1 MKNNVKQIFVGEN
14 KYTTGL
20 LFMFATIMGFFSHMR
35 RIEFEDTYTFMV
47 IFIVAL
53 MSSQLSKL

>member
-1 MKNNVKQIFVGEN
+1 MKNNYKQIFVGEN

-35 RIEFEDTYTFMV
+35 KIDFDDKSTFV
-47 IFIVAL
+47 VVFIVAL
-53 MSSQLSKL
+53 IASQLSKF

>member
-35 RIEFEDTYTFMV
+35 RIEFDDTYTFMV

-53 MSSQLSKL
+53 LSSQLSKL

>member
-35 RIEFEDTYTFMV
+35 RIEFDDTYTFMV
-47 IFIVAL
+47 IFIVAIL
-53 MSSQLSKL
+53 SSQLSKL